1 MSFLTTELRI
11 HKRPH
16 YVQRQLDSHY
26 SRAKAEHIAIIMFA
40 ALMRGIR
47 VAAEGRANTVEFI
60 SRHGGADTTTAD
72 QYANLGGSVLHF
84 LAIQQHV
91 LFWRSAV

>member
-47 VAAEGRANTVEFI
+47 VAAEGCANHSQR
-60 SRHGGADTTTAD
+60 SRIRRYQPSQSSTR
-72 QYANLGGSVLHF
+72 
-84 LAIQQHV
+84 HV
-91 LFWRSAV
+91 CTQRS

>member
-47 VAAEGRANTVEFI
+47 VAAEGCANPTQLVGRNCSSHPTAANQDSNFRFA
-60 SRHGGADTTTAD
+60 SLNRLADLT
-72 QYANLGGSVLHF
+72 GVVRIIVRG
-84 LAIQQHV
+84 
-91 LFWRSAV
+91 